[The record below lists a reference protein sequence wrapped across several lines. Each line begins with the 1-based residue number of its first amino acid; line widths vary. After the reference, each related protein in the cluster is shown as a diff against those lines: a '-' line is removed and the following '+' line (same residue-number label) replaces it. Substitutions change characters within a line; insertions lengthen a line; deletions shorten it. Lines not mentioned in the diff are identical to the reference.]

1 MVEFLLPGMLT
12 EIITDAIVL
21 DKEDFRE
28 QDSRIHLYTKNL
40 GRVVAKT
47 VSSRKIL
54 SKLAAHLEPLNLI
67 TARLVSKGDAFYGHG
82 FQLVDALS
90 RDPAK
95 IIKGDPQD
103 LASAILVYGL
113 ISRSIPSGIPD
124 GELWDF
130 LQSIRSGTGRATL
143 HQALHTLGFNA
154 QFARC
159 QLCDRTQPEYF
170 APGENFF
177 ICTACAF
184 NSNQPDA
191 DFIRLAI

>member
-1 MVEFLLPGMLT
+1 MLT

-28 QDSRIHLYTKNL
+28 QDGRVHLYTENL
-40 GRVVAKT
+40 GKVVART

-54 SKLAAHLEPLNLI
+54 SKLAAHLEPLNLV
-67 TARLVSKGDAFYGHG
+67 TARLVSKGDIFYGRG

-90 RDPAK
+90 IAPAR

-103 LASAILVYGL
+103 LAAAIRVYGL
-113 ISRSIPSGIPD
+113 ISKSIPSGIPD

-130 LQSIRSGTGRATL
+130 LQSIRSGASRADL
-143 HQALHTLGFNA
+143 HQALHALGFNSR
-154 QFARC
+154 FARC
-159 QLCDRTQPEYF
+159 RLCDRTQPEYF

-177 ICTACAF
+177 ICTACTF
-184 NSNQPDA
+184 NAGPYEA
-191 DFIRLAI
+191 DFVKLAV

>member
-1 MVEFLLPGMLT
+1 MLT

-28 QDSRIHLYTKNL
+28 QDSRIHLYTKDL
-40 GRVVAKT
+40 GKIIAKT
-47 VSSRKIL
+47 ISSRKIL
-54 SKLAAHLEPLNLI
+54 SKLSAHLEPLSLI
-67 TARLVSKGDAFYGHG
+67 TARLVSKGDAFNGQG

-90 RDPAK
+90 QGQAR

-103 LASAILVYGL
+103 LANAIRVYGL
-113 ISRSIPSGIPD
+113 ISKSIPFGIPD
-124 GELWDF
+124 EELWDF
-130 LQSIRSGTGRATL
+130 LQAIRSGTSRATL

-177 ICTACAF
+177 ICTACTF
-184 NSNQPDA
+184 NANQYEV
-191 DFIRLAI
+191 DFVKLAI

>member
-1 MVEFLLPGMLT
+1 MLT

-28 QDSRIHLYTKNL
+28 QDGRIHLYTKDL
-40 GRVVAKT
+40 GKVIAKT
-47 VSSRKIL
+47 ISSRKIL

-90 RDPAK
+90 RDQAK

-103 LASAILVYGL
+103 LASAIRVYGL
-113 ISRSIPSGIPD
+113 ISKSIPSGIPD

-130 LQSIRSGTGRATL
+130 LQAIRSGTSRANL

-170 APGENFF
+170 VPGENFF
-177 ICTACAF
+177 ICTACTF
-184 NSNQPDA
+184 NANQSNT
-191 DFIRLAI
+191 DFIKLAV